1 MLYPQVLKTTNNFLG
16 ISWPRRQVW
25 SWVHWVHRLLWIG
38 SSINPGSNPGWAEKN
53 MVKLFQQQL
62 TISYYIIL
70 YHTISYYIIPYHT
83 ISYYI
88 TFRRRNIRSYSRVKA
103 MAWHSITCVITIWG
117 IKSHIYIIYVHLPTI
132 LVLGHQGS
140 FIPFGEG
147 DAVAAVAAVAT
158 ARGQGKF
165 LRESCVGRPGRRG
178 WNSAREVPRASLGL
192 AVGGSWA

>member
-1 MLYPQVLKTTNNFLG
+1 METKNNKKHISLFVVSPGIENNKQFFWDLLTSSPSLELG
-16 ISWPRRQVW
+16 SLG
-25 SWVHWVHRLLWIG
+25 SLWVHWIHRLLWIG
-38 SSINPGSNPGWAEKN
+38 SSINPGSNPGWAEKHIL
-53 MVKLFQQQL
+53 KLFQQQL
-62 TISYYIIL
+62 TISYYI
-70 YHTISYYIIPYHT
+70 
-83 ISYYI
+83 
-88 TFRRRNIRSYSRVKA
+88 TFRRINVRSYSRVKD
-103 MAWHSITCVITIWG
+103 MAWHSKTYGITIWG
-117 IKSHIYIIYVHLPTI
+117 DKEPHLYHLPTI

-147 DAVAAVAAVAT
+147 DAMAAVAAVAT

>member
-1 MLYPQVLKTTNNFLG
+1 
-16 ISWPRRQVW
+16 
-25 SWVHWVHRLLWIG
+25 
-38 SSINPGSNPGWAEKN
+38 
-53 MVKLFQQQL
+53 
-62 TISYYIIL
+62 
-70 YHTISYYIIPYHT
+70 
-83 ISYYI
+83 
-88 TFRRRNIRSYSRVKA
+88 
-103 MAWHSITCVITIWG
+103 MAWHSKTYGITIWG
-117 IKSHIYIIYVHLPTI
+117 DKEPHLYHLPTI

-147 DAVAAVAAVAT
+147 DAMAAVAAVAT